1 MNDSKNDIIIIYLRI
16 SFHFQHTWVKVNVG
30 FTILRSVFMKQLNEC
45 NYVNPSKVSL
55 DWECFV
61 VSKSD
66 MELDGLPKE
75 LINSWMAQNII
86 ERFSIRNNEINF
98 KTQDIRDALRKQN
111 WYYDK

>member
-1 MNDSKNDIIIIYLRI
+1 MIQKYDIIIIYLRI

-30 FTILRSVFMKQLNEC
+30 FTILRSVFMNQLNEC

-66 MELDGLPKE
+66 MEL
-75 LINSWMAQNII
+75 INSWMAQNII
-86 ERFSIRNNEINF
+86 EPFSIRNNEINF